1 MKNLKGKNAIL
12 TGASRGIGTYVARE
26 MAGHGINLVLAA
38 RSAEALE
45 SVRADCERFG
55 VKAIA
60 VPCDVTSRSDL
71 QRLVATAER
80 ELGSID
86 ILVNNAG
93 VELVER
99 LRYLSLDQVDQQL
112 TVNLNAPIWLTRMVL
127 PGMLE
132 RRSGAIVNMA
142 SLAGKGGV
150 AYSTIYSAS
159 KHGLVGFTESLG
171 LELEGTGVTVGV
183 VCPGLVDEAG
193 MWAAHKAEGA
203 KAPPMAGQVAPQKV
217 ADAVMRV
224 IGGVPEVIVNAT
236 PMKPLLAF
244 GSVAPGLKRRVIRAM
259 KIDTMFREEA
269 DRLKNGDDR
278 PEKLAARQSAGA
290 SANGAGGEPV
300 PAGERE

>member
-1 MKNLKGKNAIL
+1 MNNLKGKNAIL
-12 TGASRGIGTYVARE
+12 TGASRGIGTYIARE

-45 SVRADCERFG
+45 SVRQDCERFG

-60 VPCDVTSRSDL
+60 VTCDVTSRADL
-71 QRLVATAER
+71 ERLVSSAER
-80 ELGSID
+80 EFGRID

-93 VELVER
+93 IELVER
-99 LRYLSLDQVDQQL
+99 LRYLSFDQIDQQL

-127 PGMLE
+127 PGMLD
-132 RRSGAIVNMA
+132 RKSGAIVNVA

-159 KHGLVGFTESLG
+159 KHGLVGFSEGLG
-171 LELEGTGVTVGV
+171 LELDGTGVTVGV

-193 MWAAHKAEGA
+193 MWATHKQAGA
-203 KAPPMAGQVAPQKV
+203 KAPPMAGQVSPQKV
-217 ADAVMRV
+217 ADAVMRA
-224 IGGVPEVIVNAT
+224 IGGVPEVLVNAT

-244 GSVAPGLKRRVIRAM
+244 GSVAPGMKRRLLRVM
-259 KIDTMFREEA
+259 KIDTLFREEA

-278 PEKLAARQSAGA
+278 PEKIAARQGAGA
-290 SANGAGGEPV
+290 SSNGAGAEAV
-300 PAGERE
+300 AAGERE